1 MHYDNLSLIYENKF
15 NQSVIREDSINQY
28 KYYFERNN
36 QEKLNFLIENV
47 LNQGEL
53 QYLAE
58 AGLLRNLGNKFKK
71 GLATAGVAAAMLG
84 GGNNANA
91 QQPQQSTSNKPAITQ
106 SAYQID
112 GESVDINKHVDEF
125 VRSLNQ
131 TLKQKASQLWKQI
144 KNPQVQQKEVNNY
157 RQLIKVANEL
167 MQDGGSAE
175 EIIQKYREV
184 LAPFINIDQFAQ
196 AFVEELPDPFQQ
208 HHYLYGSPKIR

>member
-106 SAYQID
+106 SAFQYNGGDVSID
-112 GESVDINKHVDEF
+112 KHVNEF
-125 VRSLNQ
+125 MNLLINNLNQ
-131 TLKQKASQLWKQI
+131 KIKQLRSNI
-144 KNPQVQQKEVNNY
+144 KNPQVQQKEVNNLN
-157 RQLIKVANEL
+157 QLIKVKNEL
-167 MQDGGSAE
+167 MQDGGSAQ
-175 EIIQKYREV
+175 EIINKFRKP
-184 LAPFINIDQFAQ
+184 LAPFINIDQFTQ
-196 AFVEELPDPFQQ
+196 AFMEELPLDSMLGRPM
-208 HHYLYGSPKIR
+208 IR

>member
-58 AGLLRNLGNKFKK
+58 AGLLNKFKK

-106 SAYQID
+106 SVNRYK
-112 GESVDINKHVDEF
+112 GDINPYTNEF
-125 VRSLNQ
+125 MNLLIQTLNQ
-131 TLKQKASQLWKQI
+131 KSVQLRNQI
-144 KNPQVQQKEVNNY
+144 KNPQVQQNEVNNY
-157 RQLIKVANEL
+157 KQLIKLKNEIS
-167 MQDGGSAE
+167 QFGGTAE
-175 EIIQKYREV
+175 ELIQNFGKA
-184 LAPFINIDQFAQ
+184 LAPFINLDQFTTN
-196 AFVEELPDPFQQ
+196 FVKQIPSGIGTSQGAPLM
-208 HHYLYGSPKIR
+208 R